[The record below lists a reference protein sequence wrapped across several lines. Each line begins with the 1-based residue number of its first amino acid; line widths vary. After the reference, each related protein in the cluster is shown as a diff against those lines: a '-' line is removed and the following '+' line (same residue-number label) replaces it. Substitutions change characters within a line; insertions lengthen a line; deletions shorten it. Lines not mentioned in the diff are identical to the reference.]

1 MVSWKKSWGF
11 LSNSWD
17 SFSPSQSHD
26 KFEFILENFESNL
39 QVITQN
45 NLFVVLAVRDFNA
58 KSMNWNAN
66 DRTSFRGLQ
75 IDSLTQAF
83 SLYQMVKEPTHKT

>member
-1 MVSWKKSWGF
+1 M
-11 LSNSWD
+11 
-17 SFSPSQSHD
+17 
-26 KFEFILENFESNL
+26 
-39 QVITQN
+39 ITQN

-83 SLYQMVKEPTHKT
+83 SLYQIVKEPTHKT

>member
-1 MVSWKKSWGF
+1 MEKNRGF
-11 LSNSWD
+11 LSNSCE
-17 SFSPSQSHD
+17 SFSPSQPHD
-26 KFEFILENFESNL
+26 KFECILENFEFNL

-58 KSMNWNAN
+58 KSMNWDAN
-66 DRTSFRGLQ
+66 NRTSFRGFQ

-83 SLYQMVKEPTHKT
+83 GLYQMVKEPTHKT